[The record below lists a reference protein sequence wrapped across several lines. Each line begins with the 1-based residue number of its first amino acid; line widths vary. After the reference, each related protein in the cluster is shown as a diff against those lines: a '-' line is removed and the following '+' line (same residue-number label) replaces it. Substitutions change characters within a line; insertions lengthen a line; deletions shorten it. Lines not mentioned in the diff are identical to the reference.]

1 MSPPRPSVRGGRA
14 GSPCTNQPAQPARS
28 CAVSPGSAVWGRQ
41 WRQRGCGGWAER
53 PDRRAG
59 RGREA
64 EPPRPIGHRPPPLA
78 RPPPAAAAALRSWQQ
93 PSEPA
98 AGSQRRAA
106 QRPQTEALPL
116 CTGVSRRCTGVSVV
130 PAVGPVRSVPSPPA
144 LSTRTPCWSPAG
156 GPRAAA
162 TPTRSPKRLPL
173 RGFCQPR
180 RSRESGSVG
189 VDRYNRPGAQWRKS
203 RSSSAS
209 TLGPQPCRCV
219 MIGRPRRGDVLDRE
233 FGQSAVDATKSSVT
247 GRLRGRILCT
257 NVQGC
262 CVGV

>member
-1 MSPPRPSVRGGRA
+1 LATAGLWGG
-14 GSPCTNQPAQPARS
+14 
-28 CAVSPGSAVWGRQ
+28 
-41 WRQRGCGGWAER
+41 GGAER

-144 LSTRTPCWSPAG
+144 LSTRTPRWSPARPPAQQPPHHEVTETAAVTRFLPTTKQPGVRIGGG
-156 GPRAAA
+156 GPGQPARGAAA
-162 TPTRSPKRLPL
+162 QEPEQQRQHSGPATLPL
-173 RGFCQPR
+173 R
-180 RSRESGSVG
+180 
-189 VDRYNRPGAQWRKS
+189 DR
-203 RSSSAS
+203 
-209 TLGPQPCRCV
+209 
-219 MIGRPRRGDVLDRE
+219 RRGDPCPRE
-233 FGQSAVDATKSSVT
+233 FGQSAVGCSKVVGYGSVT
-247 GRLRGRILCT
+247 GAHTLY
-257 NVQGC
+257 
-262 CVGV
+262 

>member
-1 MSPPRPSVRGGRA
+1 MATA
-14 GSPCTNQPAQPARS
+14 GL
-28 CAVSPGSAVWGRQ
+28 W
-41 WRQRGCGGWAER
+41 GWAER

-78 RPPPAAAAALRSWQQ
+78 RPPPAGAAALRSWQQ

-144 LSTRTPCWSPAG
+144 LSTRTPRWSPAG
-156 GPRAAA
+156 GPPCSSHPHEVTETAAVTRFLPTTTQPGVRIGGGRPVQPARGAVAQEPEQQRQHSGPA
-162 TPTRSPKRLPL
+162 TLPL
-173 RGFCQPR
+173 RDDRPAR
-180 RSRESGSVG
+180 RC
-189 VDRYNRPGAQWRKS
+189 P
-203 RSSSAS
+203 
-209 TLGPQPCRCV
+209 
-219 MIGRPRRGDVLDRE
+219 RE
-233 FGQSAVDATKSSVT
+233 FGQSAVDATKSSVTGVT